1 MSRLDARASSEPGD
15 MTVNARPVL
24 LGGDIKSTFCPSSIL
39 GLGVG
44 RENHTASRV
53 WKGWPMGKAAR
64 LSAFCRVGQCL
75 ARGALCPNGA
85 FPQGG

>member
-1 MSRLDARASSEPGD
+1 
-15 MTVNARPVL
+15 MTVKARLVL
-24 LGGDIKSTFCPSSIL
+24 PGGAIKSTFCPSSIL

-53 WKGWPMGKAAR
+53 WKGWPIGKAAR
-64 LSAFCRVGQCL
+64 LSVLGRVGQCL